1 MIIRQIILL
10 IMRSSIL
17 VGGQAVINGV
27 MMRVPGAYATAVR
40 IQDGSIKSKAVSFI
54 SLSEKNKIFK
64 LPILRGA
71 INLFEA
77 MKIGY
82 STLTWSA
89 SFTEDEDKKPNLFIE
104 IIMNIISI
112 IFAMSLFLFL
122 PIFIASYSVDPNNVI
137 IFNIISGAVRIT
149 LFLIY
154 LILISMLKDV
164 KILFQYHGAEHK
176 TIFTFEDGQE
186 LCYEKAKQYKK
197 EHPRCGTSF
206 LFIVMMVAIFSFS
219 LIDSVALLLLNIE
232 LSIINRLILHLF
244 CMPLV
249 AGFSYEVLKILARN
263 MGQNKIIDSLAMPGL
278 FLQKITTKNPN
289 KDQLEVAFE
298 ALKVAF
304 GDRYNSIKGKKFK
317 ADAIG

>member
-1 MIIRQIILL
+1 
-10 IMRSSIL
+10 MRSSIL

-40 IQDGSIKSKAVSFI
+40 IQDGSIKSKAVNFI
-54 SLSEKNKIFK
+54 SLSEKNKNFK
-64 LPILRGA
+64 LPIIRGA

-82 STLTWSA
+82 STLNWSA
-89 SFTEDEDKKPNLFIE
+89 SFTEEDDKKPNFFLE
-104 IIMNIISI
+104 IIMNILSI
-112 IFAMSLFLFL
+112 VFAMSLFLFL

-137 IFNIISGAVRIT
+137 VFNIISGGVRIT
-149 LFLIY
+149 LFLFY
-154 LILISMLKDV
+154 LILISMLEDV

-186 LCYEKAKQYKK
+186 LSYEKAKKYNK

-219 LIDSVALLLLNIE
+219 LIDSIALLVLNIE
-232 LSIINRLILHLF
+232 LSVVNRLILHLF

-263 MGQNKIIDSLAMPGL
+263 MGRNKIINSLAMPGIY
-278 FLQKITTKNPN
+278 LQKITTKNPN

-304 GDRYNSIKGKKFK
+304 GDKYNSIKGKKFK

>member
-1 MIIRQIILL
+1 
-10 IMRSSIL
+10 MRSSIL

-89 SFTEDEDKKPNLFIE
+89 SFKEDEDKKPNLFIE
-104 IIMNIISI
+104 IIMNIISM